1 MIVSFSHAC
10 TIHVC
15 VCVCMCVCVLCVCV
29 YILKNKMV
37 TQFSIL
43 SWRIPW
49 TVSLAGYSPWG
60 HKESDTTEVTQH
72 TRKQLIGDYKCHY
85 K

>member
-10 TIHVC
+10 TICVC
-15 VCVCMCVCVLCVCV
+15 VCVCCVCVY